1 MSFWKKRKC
10 SVIWSSRADAIL
22 FHEAKTNMKSNYS
35 TVRLFILVWSYKLPF
50 SFLVHYWLH
59 DLTGGSTSGALT
71 PSKNK
76 RVITAWSRAW
86 SQTVI
91 TPWSRVKTF
100 YAWSRHDH
108 AVMIVWSQ
116 KILWSEITE
125 IEGVI
130 TDRDHD
136 VITGTGVMITP

>member
-1 MSFWKKRKC
+1 MF
-10 SVIWSSRADAIL
+10 
-22 FHEAKTNMKSNYS
+22 T
-35 TVRLFILVWSYKLPF
+35 LVVLYMYTLYTPI
-50 SFLVHYWLH
+50 
-59 DLTGGSTSGALT
+59 

-91 TPWSRVKTF
+91 TGKNFLRVITPWSR
-100 YAWSRHDH
+100 RDDL
-108 AVMIVWSQ
+108 WSQ
-116 KILWSEITE
+116 KMLWSEITE

-136 VITGTGVMITP
+136 VTTDRDHDVITGTGVMITP